1 MDFYEADIGTM
12 NLYGYYDSAM
22 TSMGIFNYYGRNSGF
37 ADAMC
42 GPSLLYISKTTKNF
56 LPFWV
61 FSALFRLPKS

>member
-37 ADAMC
+37 ADEQRRVPQEIRDHEVM
-42 GPSLLYISKTTKNF
+42 
-56 LPFWV
+56 
-61 FSALFRLPKS
+61 